1 MSPFDGSTLIYKKL
15 VLPVFKEKQGSI
27 DNFLNKGKEK
37 FDSMAGDISDKGN
50 SFKSWIVSKGKVKY
64 LDFFLAR
71 AAMEANLKKD

>member
-50 SFKSWIVSKGKVKY
+50 SFKS
-64 LDFFLAR
+64 
-71 AAMEANLKKD
+71 